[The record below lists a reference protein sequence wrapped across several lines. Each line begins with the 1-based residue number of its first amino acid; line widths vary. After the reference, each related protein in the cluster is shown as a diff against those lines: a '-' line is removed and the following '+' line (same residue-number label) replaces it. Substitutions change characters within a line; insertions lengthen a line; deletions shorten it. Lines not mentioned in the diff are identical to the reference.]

1 MPNDSII
8 STDQGTGRVAPPKK
22 RSLYA
27 NWGPQAWIDMWM
39 SNSMLVKKGMTVIS
53 HTFLPILRLSG
64 DKEQIN
70 QDYQEIRSR
79 REQTKLFDSPHEKW
93 RKRYGNFVR
102 ECEWSLLELRK
113 HYSQKQYEEIVIGTN
128 VEIAKE
134 TSADFL
140 KMMNSMSDKN
150 KNKKAKASK
159 DGSKKPSRWSTFLFE
174 TFNPAHW
181 LTGPATITEFDPA
194 NGSTVTSPVTIE
206 FGIAGYTVAAAGTY
220 EADTGHHHLLIDTP
234 LPALDQPIPSDAN
247 HKHFGKAQTSVS
259 LELEPGEHTLQL
271 LLGDGNHVPHS
282 TVLISDP
289 IVITVVTEL

>member
-64 DKEQIN
+64 DKQQIN
-70 QDYQEIRSR
+70 QGYQEIRSR

-102 ECEWSLLELRK
+102 ECEWCLLELRK
-113 HYSQKQYEEIVIGTN
+113 HYSQQQYEEIVIGTN
-128 VEIAKE
+128 VEIARE

-150 KNKKAKASK
+150 KN
-159 DGSKKPSRWSTFLFE
+159 
-174 TFNPAHW
+174 
-181 LTGPATITEFDPA
+181 
-194 NGSTVTSPVTIE
+194 
-206 FGIAGYTVAAAGTY
+206 
-220 EADTGHHHLLIDTP
+220 
-234 LPALDQPIPSDAN
+234 
-247 HKHFGKAQTSVS
+247 
-259 LELEPGEHTLQL
+259 
-271 LLGDGNHVPHS
+271 
-282 TVLISDP
+282 
-289 IVITVVTEL
+289 